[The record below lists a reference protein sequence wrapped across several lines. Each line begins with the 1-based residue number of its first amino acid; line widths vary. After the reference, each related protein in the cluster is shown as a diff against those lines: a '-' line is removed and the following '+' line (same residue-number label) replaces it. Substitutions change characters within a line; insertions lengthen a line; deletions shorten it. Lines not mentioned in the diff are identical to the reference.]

1 MDQTGDWFSNW
12 DRVGAI
18 VIASVFFYVAIIA
31 FVRVLGKRTTG
42 QMNNFD
48 WLVTIIVGS
57 LASSGILLDSVAIV
71 DALVAILALG
81 GLQWLVTFLVL
92 RSERFA
98 SVIKA
103 EPTLL
108 VHKGRFLRDAMRSAR
123 IAEEEVYGALRSAG
137 YLELDQANWII
148 LETNGQLTVVGRD
161 ALDEARTFSHVQTLK
176 DVRRPKGVFGR
187 E

>member
-12 DRVGAI
+12 ERVWAI
-18 VIASVFFYVAIIA
+18 VVASVFFYVFIIG

-48 WLVTIIVGS
+48 WLVTIIIGS

-71 DALVAILALG
+71 DAAIAILALG
-81 GLQWLVTFLVL
+81 GLQWLVTFVVL

-98 SVIKA
+98 NIIKA
-103 EPTLL
+103 DPLLL

-123 IAEEEVYGALRSAG
+123 ISEEEIQGALRSRG
-137 YLELDQANWII
+137 LLELNRANWVI
-148 LETNGQLTVVGRD
+148 LETNGELTVIERD
-161 ALDEARTFSHVQTLK
+161 ALGEASTLTHTE
-176 DVRRPKGVFGR
+176 VLKGVHRPDHILGSD
-187 E
+187 